1 MRFTRTPAA
10 AQPLAPE
17 PWPEDEGALPP
28 SDGHDPYAALR
39 VPDYRRLLAVLVLAG
54 LGGEMQAVAIGWELY
69 ERTHEPA
76 ALGYTGLAQF
86 LPVLLLSLVAG
97 HAADRHSRKT
107 LLLMALALSA
117 LASLGLAAL
126 SLLQGPVPLVYV
138 SLTLAGVARAF
149 SAPARSSLLPQLV
162 PPRLLANAVAW
173 NSSGWQLASISGPA
187 LGGLA
192 LAVSGRAAV
201 AYLLAASCALACAV
215 LIAPVRP
222 RPFAQPAGILFRG
235 SLLDGVRFVWRTELL
250 LAAITLDLFAVLL
263 GGATALLPIY
273 ASDILH
279 VGPAGLGWLRSA
291 PALGAVF
298 MALALAHRPPLR
310 RAGRALLWSVAG
322 FGAATIGFGL
332 SRDPWLSFGLLALT
346 GALDNV
352 SVVVRGTLMQVLTPD
367 ALRGRVAAVN
377 SVFISS
383 SNELGAFES
392 GMTAEWFGPV
402 ASVVGGGA
410 GTILVVAAAMLRW
423 PRLLALGSLHSAGET
438 GRADEETARAD
449 QGTLLDGKKSEHIK
463 PKD

>member
-1 MRFTRTPAA
+1 
-10 AQPLAPE
+10 L
-17 PWPEDEGALPP
+17 
-28 SDGHDPYAALR
+28 
-39 VPDYRRLLAVLVLAG
+39 
-54 LGGEMQAVAIGWELY
+54 
-69 ERTHEPA
+69 
-76 ALGYTGLAQF
+76 
-86 LPVLLLSLVAG
+86 
-97 HAADRHSRKT
+97 
-107 LLLMALALSA
+107 
-117 LASLGLAAL
+117 
-126 SLLQGPVPLVYV
+126 
-138 SLTLAGVARAF
+138 
-149 SAPARSSLLPQLV
+149 
-162 PPRLLANAVAW
+162 
-173 NSSGWQLASISGPA
+173 
-187 LGGLA
+187 
-192 LAVSGRAAV
+192 
-201 AYLLAASCALACAV
+201 
-215 LIAPVRP
+215 
-222 RPFAQPAGILFRG
+222 RG
-235 SLLDGVRFVWRTELL
+235 SLLEGVRFVWRTELL

-332 SRDPWLSFGLLALT
+332 SRDPLLSFALLALT

-352 SVVVRGTLMQVLTPD
+352 SVVVRGTLMHMLTPD

-402 ASVVGGGA
+402 ASVVGGGV

-423 PRLLALGSLHSAGET
+423 PRLLALGSLPSAQEAR
-438 GRADEETARAD
+438 RAEEETEQTSQR
-449 QGTLLDGKKSEHIK
+449 GLDAIKSDPIEQK
-463 PKD
+463 N